1 MIRRRRQCTSC
12 GLRFTTYEREEA
24 LPVLVVKRDSTL
36 ESFDTGKIRR
46 GVVKAC
52 EKRPVSPETIDEVVE
67 AVEREVRATQEQE
80 VSSQAIGDMVLA
92 ALLKVDPV
100 AYIRFASV
108 YRSFQGIDE
117 FMTELQK
124 ISAHANNADR

>member
-1 MIRRRRQCTSC
+1 M
-12 GLRFTTYEREEA
+12 
-24 LPVLVVKRDSTL
+24 LVVKRDSTL

-46 GVVKAC
+46 GVIKAC
-52 EKRPVSPETIDEVVE
+52 EKRPVSLETIDEVVE

-108 YRSFQGIDE
+108 YRSFQNIDE
-117 FMTELQK
+117 FMVELQK
-124 ISAHANNADR
+124 ISAHAKDTNGKSGR